1 MHISSYVNG
10 TMSREDMYAFE
21 KAMLADPFL
30 EDAVEGFRASNISKA
45 EKDLAGI
52 KATLLPEKENAK
64 IVPFYIAYKTWFSAA
79 AAIIVIGTI
88 GAVTFS
94 IFRPTNNNTKQIAIV
109 TPTIEKPK
117 AFVDTTNSI
126 SNSQTIVTN
135 KSTPTIASNTNQPV
149 IVADKEVATESIN
162 ATDDK
167 TATTINI
174 DSNKNA
180 YYGDAV
186 AQVKAEELKEAK
198 IVNIDQA
205 LHGRITDV
213 EVDKKAKKQIGPT
226 NTINSNNGFTTN
238 ANTTQNFFSARVKDS
253 TQTAKNNLDEV
264 IVVGYGTA
272 KKREVAGSVTKVAID
287 PLDSLMP
294 VGGWQYYSKYMNQKI
309 GFIGD
314 TTGKNSFAIRDRTGN
329 KLDDID
335 IEFSVDKSGNAYN
348 VKVITNVDTTQAKTI
363 ANAVKEGPKWISRKK
378 KNKAKIPRSI
388 FLNIGDYVNKK
399 YFFWVS

>member
-1 MHISSYVNG
+1 MSNNSNIPSYNIMHISSYVNG

-378 KNKAKIPRSI
+378 KNKAKIPLKI
-388 FLNIGDYVNKK
+388 P
-399 YFFWVS
+399 

>member
-378 KNKAKIPRSI
+378 KNKAKIPLKI
-388 FLNIGDYVNKK
+388 P
-399 YFFWVS
+399 